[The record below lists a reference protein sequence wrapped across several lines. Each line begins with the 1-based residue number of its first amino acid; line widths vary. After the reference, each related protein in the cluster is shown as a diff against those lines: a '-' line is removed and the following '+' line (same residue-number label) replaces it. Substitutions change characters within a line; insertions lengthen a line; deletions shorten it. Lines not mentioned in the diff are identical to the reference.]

1 MAATGHLLARRVVSP
16 SNSTKDSRRSEMDGD
31 ASPLQFLVRIGVEL
45 LAESSRIIV
54 ETFRDN
60 PKVK

>member
-1 MAATGHLLARRVVSP
+1 
-16 SNSTKDSRRSEMDGD
+16 MDGD

-60 PKVK
+60 PKVKLN